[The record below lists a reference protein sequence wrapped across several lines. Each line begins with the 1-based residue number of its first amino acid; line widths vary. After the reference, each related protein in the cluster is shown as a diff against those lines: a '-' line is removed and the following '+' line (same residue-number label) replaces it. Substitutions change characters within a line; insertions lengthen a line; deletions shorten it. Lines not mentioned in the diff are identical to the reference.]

1 MEKTIEIPD
10 EIEVN
15 IDNFKVSV
23 KGPKGNLEKDFFSP
37 LFKDKITIRKD
48 DNKIFLSVKSEKRKI
63 KSMFGTI
70 ESHIKNMFKGVT
82 EGFTVKLKI
91 VYMHFPMKVEVSGK
105 EVIINNFLGERVPRR
120 AKIVG
125 NCKVE
130 VKDDIIIVGG
140 ISKDDVGQTTA
151 NMERATKI
159 KARDRRV
166 FQDGIFRLSD

>member
-1 MEKTIEIPD
+1 MEKIIDIPD
-10 EIEVN
+10 GTEFNV
-15 IDNFKVSV
+15 DNFKVSV

-37 LFKDKITIRKD
+37 LFRNEITIRKD
-48 DNKIFLSVKSEKRKI
+48 NNKIFLSTKSEKRKI
-63 KSMFGTI
+63 KSMLGTI

-91 VYMHFPMKVEVSGK
+91 IYMHFPMKVDVSGK
-105 EVIINNFLGERVPRR
+105 KVIISNFLGERVPRK

-125 NCKVE
+125 DCKVDI
-130 VKDDIIIVGG
+130 KDDIITVTG
-140 ISKDDVGQTTA
+140 IDKENVGQTAA
-151 NMERATKI
+151 NMERATWI